1 MKIIHAL
8 SRYAG
13 YIATV
18 VLGLMMLLTVAD
30 VFMRYFFNS
39 PITGTTEI
47 TQLMMVIVV
56 FLSLPWG
63 GVTGSHVKVDLFV
76 RRFGRKTRAIFDV
89 VTLLLSLF
97 IFALIAWRSLLES
110 MQIETTTSLIGVPH
124 APFYY
129 ILTLGFVLLTLVVV
143 TLIVDAFRKVAGK

>member
-1 MKIIHAL
+1 MKLIHVL
-8 SRYAG
+8 SKYAG

-76 RRFGRKTRAIFDV
+76 GRFGRRTRAIFDV

-97 IFALIAWRSLLES
+97 IFAIIAWRSLLES
-110 MQIETTTSLIGVPH
+110 MQIETTTSLLGVPH

-129 ILTLGFVLLTLVVV
+129 ILTLGFTLLTLVVV
-143 TLIVDAFRKVAGK
+143 TLFVDACRKVLGK

>member
-1 MKIIHAL
+1 MKFIHAL

-13 YIATV
+13 YVATV

-63 GVTGSHVKVDLFV
+63 GVTGSHVKVDLIV

-97 IFALIAWRSLLES
+97 IFAIIAWRSLLES

-129 ILTLGFVLLTLVVV
+129 ILTLGFALLTLVIL
-143 TLIVDAFRKVAGK
+143 TLIVDAVRKVVGK

>member
-1 MKIIHAL
+1 L
-8 SRYAG
+8 SKCGA

-18 VLGLMMLLTVAD
+18 FLGLMMLLTVAD
-30 VFMRYFFNS
+30 VFMRFFFNA

-63 GVTGSHVKVDLFV
+63 GVTGSHVKVDLIV
-76 RRFGRKTRAIFDV
+76 ARFGRKTRAIFDL

-97 IFALIAWRSLLES
+97 IFAIIAWRSLIES
-110 MQIETTTSLIGVPH
+110 MQIETTTSLIGVPL

-129 ILTLGFVLLTLVVV
+129 ILTLGFALLTLVVA
-143 TLIVDAFRKVAGK
+143 TLVIEACRKVFGK

>member
-1 MKIIHAL
+1 MKFIHAL

-30 VFMRYFFNS
+30 VSMRYFFNS

-97 IFALIAWRSLLES
+97 IFAVIAWRSLLES

-129 ILTLGFVLLTLVVV
+129 ILTLGFVLLTFVVV
-143 TLIVDAFRKVAGK
+143 TLIVDAFRKVVGK

>member
-1 MKIIHAL
+1 MKMIHAL

-30 VFMRYFFNS
+30 VFMRFFFNS

-56 FLSLPWG
+56 FLSLAWG
-63 GVTGSHVKVDLFV
+63 GVTGSHVKVDLIV
-76 RRFGRKTRAIFDV
+76 GRFGRKTRAIYDV

-97 IFALIAWRSLLES
+97 IFAIITWRSLLES

-129 ILTLGFVLLTLVVV
+129 ILTLGFALLTLVIV
-143 TLIVDAFRKVAGK
+143 TLIVEACRKVYGK